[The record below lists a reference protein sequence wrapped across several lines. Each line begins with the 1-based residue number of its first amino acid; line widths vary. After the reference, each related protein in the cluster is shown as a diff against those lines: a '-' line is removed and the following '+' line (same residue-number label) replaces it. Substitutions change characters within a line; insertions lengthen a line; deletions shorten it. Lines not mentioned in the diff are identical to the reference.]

1 MLNTSHQYILD
12 RYLSQ
17 PEGDQDQPAEDNLY
31 TERVPQWSVED
42 VCQWLQQTGF
52 TEYCH
57 VFRQVGVDGDLLLP
71 LKEKE
76 MKEDLDMSNG
86 IVRRRFLRELR
97 NLKKISDY
105 SCVDAED
112 IAEFLASIQPDFRE
126 YTYNLHKKDMTVEYM
141 VKLSREDLIDMLKD
155 AGVENMVHQHM
166 IFDSVMTSPLEFP
179 SSCSSSSSESSRL
192 EVPYDVYLTCPVS
205 RGAELCAL
213 IRIQLELRGITV
225 HQSSDQDTGPP
236 HLPQRSVKL
245 IQDTK
250 HFVLVLPKDSLDLVL
265 ATNTDPDNKIRT
277 EIVTAL
283 QAGVNI
289 IPVTDHGFQWLARE
303 DMLEEVRDVPSYNSV
318 RWVHEYQDAC
328 INKLEKFIRGGDN
341 QLKVDSPYL
350 CRSLARSR
358 QSSGRSTPSI
368 MSRKSSANPLAYNLL
383 VPRNISLRKS
393 SLSLY
398 SNDSGLDNL

>member
-1 MLNTSHQYILD
+1 MLSSDQYMLE
-12 RYLSQ
+12 RYLSHDAAT
-17 PEGDQDQPAEDNLY
+17 DQQSLY
-31 TERVPQWSVED
+31 TERVPQWSVDD
-42 VCQWLQQTGF
+42 VCTWLHQIGF
-52 TEYCH
+52 TDYCE

-76 MKEDLDMSNG
+76 IKEDLDMTNG

-97 NLKKISDY
+97 NLKKRTDY
-105 SCVDAED
+105 SCVDAEE
-112 IAEFLASIQPDFRE
+112 IADFLSSIQPDFRE

-141 VKLSREDLIDMLKD
+141 VKLSKEDLIDMLKES
-155 AGVENMVHQHM
+155 GVESMVHQHM
-166 IFDSVMTSPLEFP
+166 IFESVMTSSLDSS
-179 SSCSSSSSESSRL
+179 SSCSSTSSDSSSS

-225 HQSSDQDTGPP
+225 HQSDTQDGPR
-236 HLPQRSVKL
+236 HIGKRNVKL
-245 IQDTK
+245 IQETK
-250 HFVLVLPKDSLDLVL
+250 HFVLVLPKDSLDLLL
-265 ATNTDPDNKIRT
+265 ATNTDTDNKIRG
-277 EIVTAL
+277 ELVAAL
-283 QAGVNI
+283 GAAVNI

-303 DMLEEVRDVPSYNSV
+303 DMHQDVRDVPSYNSV

-341 QLKVDSPYL
+341 QLKVDSPCL

-358 QSSGRSTPSI
+358 QSSGRSTPSL
-368 MSRKSSANPLAYNLL
+368 MSRKSSANPLFQNLL
-383 VPRNISLRKS
+383 VPRNINLRKS